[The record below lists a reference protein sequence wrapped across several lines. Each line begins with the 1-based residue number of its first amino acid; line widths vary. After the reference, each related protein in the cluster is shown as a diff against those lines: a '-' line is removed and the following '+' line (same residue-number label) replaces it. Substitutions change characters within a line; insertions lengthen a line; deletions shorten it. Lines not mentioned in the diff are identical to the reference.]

1 MELIPIEVA
10 FELAHLCIVGIN
22 RFLRA
27 VPSLVNLLY
36 DDLGVA
42 VGKEPLDAEG
52 GRDPETVDEGLVL
65 GRVVCGLKE

>member
-42 VGKEPLDAEG
+42 VGKEALDS
-52 GRDPETVDEGLVL
+52 
-65 GRVVCGLKE
+65 